1 MTVDNPNVGLAF
13 LMVSCAGMA
22 TALGAAVVFF
32 PRLVKLASRKVLA
45 GALGLSAGVMMYVS
59 FVEIFVK
66 SLDAFE
72 DSGLEPKVANTYAT
86 LCFFGGMV
94 FMICLHHIVHYF
106 AGDHD
111 HGRHAQIRE
120 LSGHDHEVS
129 KDILIEESKDENKE
143 DSTVKPQ
150 YCVGCS
156 DDPIQDLEDWQH
168 MAAEEER
175 RKKDEELNTGAVTL
189 MSASVESGN
198 ADHITD
204 SDRKIPGSS
213 DSSVGKSA
221 SVELDMSNVV
231 DSETA
236 DKVLVDTTAMEA
248 ERKQLARMGL
258 HTALAIGLHNFPE
271 GLATFVA
278 TLDDPK
284 VGGVLAVA
292 IGIHNIPEGLC
303 VALPIYYATGDRKK
317 AFLWALLS
325 GLSEPLAALL
335 GWLVLANSFTS
346 TTYAIMFGV
355 VAGMMVYISNKE
367 LLPTAHQ
374 YDPED
379 SVVTYSWMFG
389 MGVMALSLVLFQL

>member
-22 TALGAAVVFF
+22 TALGAAVVFS
-32 PRLVKLASRKVLA
+32 PKLVKLASRKVLA

-72 DSGLEPKVANTYAT
+72 KSGLEPKVANTYAT

-111 HGRHAQIRE
+111 SGHAHIE
-120 LSGHDHEVS
+120 LSGHNHEVS
-129 KDILIEESKDENKE
+129 NDIRIEECKHENKE

-156 DDPIQDLEDWQH
+156 DDPKQDLEDWQH

-175 RKKDEELNTGAVTL
+175 RNKDEELNTGAGTL

-204 SDRKIPGSS
+204 NDRKIPGSS
-213 DSSVGKSA
+213 DSSVGKAASA
-221 SVELDMSNVV
+221 KGDMSSVA

-335 GWLVLANSFTS
+335 GWLVLANSFSS

-367 LLPTAHQ
+367 LLPTAHR